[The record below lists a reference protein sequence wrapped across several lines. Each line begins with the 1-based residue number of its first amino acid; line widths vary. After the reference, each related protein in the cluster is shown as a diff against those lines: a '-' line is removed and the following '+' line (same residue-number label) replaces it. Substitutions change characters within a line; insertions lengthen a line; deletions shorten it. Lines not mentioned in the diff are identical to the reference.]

1 MKKLGF
7 GTMRLPLLDEGDQKS
22 IDLKQLSQMVDLFLD
37 KGFTYFDTAYPYHE
51 EQSEI
56 AVRKCLVER
65 YARETFLL
73 ADKMPL
79 FQVNRAADYER
90 IFREQLEK
98 CGVEYFDYY
107 LLHNLGTDRYGKTLE
122 LGGFDFAARM
132 KREGYIRQMGFSF
145 HDSAELLERI
155 LTEHPEVDFVQL
167 QINYLDWESPVAQSR
182 LCYETVVRHG
192 KPVVVM
198 EPVKG
203 GTLATLPERATQVLR
218 EVEAGGSTDTVAG
231 TAAVLGTEAVA
242 STAENTSTTPGLTHS
257 PASYAVRYAASLE
270 NVFMVLSGMSNLA
283 QLEDNTSYMQEFVPL
298 SARERAALAQVTDIM
313 NETIDIPCT
322 SCRYCMEE
330 CPKNI
335 HIPAYFGLYNLYSVT
350 GKKTNMYYQRYSM
363 DHGKALDCIKCG
375 KCERICPQHIS
386 IREQLKRF
394 AKLYEE

>member
-1 MKKLGF
+1 MTDSMKKLGF
-7 GTMRLPLLDEGDQKS
+7 GTMRLPLLDENDQKS
-22 IDLKQLSQMVDLFLD
+22 IDLAQVSEMVDRFLER
-37 KGFTYFDTAYPYHE
+37 GFCYFDTAFPYHE

-65 YARETFLL
+65 HSRDEFLL

-79 FQVNRAADYER
+79 FQVSKAEDYER
-90 IFREQLEK
+90 IFKEQLEK

-107 LLHNLGTDRYGKTLE
+107 LLHNLGSDRYGKTLE
-122 LGGFDFAARM
+122 LGGFEFASRM
-132 KREGYIRQMGFSF
+132 KREGYIRKMGFSF

-182 LCYETVVRHG
+182 LCYETATRHG

-203 GTLATLPERATQVLR
+203 GTLATLPERAMQVLR
-218 EVEAGGSTDTVAG
+218 EAEARQTGAD
-231 TAAVLGTEAVA
+231 VA
-242 STAENTSTTPGLTHS
+242 SDRKHS

-283 QLEDNTSYMQEFVPL
+283 QLDDNTSYMQEFVPL
-298 SARERAALAQVTDIM
+298 SDKEQAALLQVTDIM

-330 CPKNI
+330 CPMNI

-363 DHGKALDCIKCG
+363 DHGKASECIKCG
-375 KCERICPQHIS
+375 KCERICPQHIP
-386 IREQLKRF
+386 IREQLVRF
-394 AKLYEE
+394 AKLYE

>member
-1 MKKLGF
+1 MADSMKKLGF

-22 IDLKQLSQMVDLFLD
+22 IDLAQFSEMVDRFLER
-37 KGFTYFDTAYPYHE
+37 GFLYFDTAYPYHE

-65 YARETFLL
+65 HGRDDFLL

-79 FQVNRAADYER
+79 FQVNKAEDYER
-90 IFREQLEK
+90 IFKEQLEK

-107 LLHNLGTDRYGKTLE
+107 LLHNLGSDRYGKTLE
-122 LGGFDFAARM
+122 LGGFEFISRM
-132 KREGYIRQMGFSF
+132 KREGYIRKMGFSF

-182 LCYETVVRHG
+182 LCYETATRHG

-203 GTLATLPERATQVLR
+203 GTLATLPERAMQVLR
-218 EVEAGGSTDTVAG
+218 EAEARPAG
-231 TAAVLGTEAVA
+231 ADVA
-242 STAENTSTTPGLTHS
+242 SYLKHS

-283 QLEDNTSYMQEFVPL
+283 QLDDNTSYMQEFVPL
-298 SARERAALAQVTDIM
+298 SDKEQAALLQVTDIM

-330 CPKNI
+330 CPMNI

-350 GKKTNMYYQRYSM
+350 GKKTNMYYQLYSM
-363 DHGKALDCIKCG
+363 DHGKASECIRCG
-375 KCERICPQHIS
+375 KCERICPQHIP
-386 IREQLKRF
+386 IREQLVRF
-394 AKLYEE
+394 AKLYE

>member
-1 MKKLGF
+1 MTDSMKKLGF
-7 GTMRLPLLDEGDQKS
+7 GTMRLPLLDENDQKS
-22 IDLKQLSQMVDLFLD
+22 IDLAQVSEMVDRFLER
-37 KGFTYFDTAYPYHE
+37 GFCYFDTAFPYHE

-65 YARETFLL
+65 HSRDEFLL

-79 FQVNRAADYER
+79 FQVSKAEDYER
-90 IFREQLEK
+90 IFKEQLEK

-107 LLHNLGTDRYGKTLE
+107 LLHNLGSDRYGKTLE
-122 LGGFDFAARM
+122 LGGFEFASRM
-132 KREGYIRQMGFSF
+132 KREGYIRKMGFSF

-182 LCYETVVRHG
+182 LCYETATRHG

-203 GTLATLPERATQVLR
+203 GTLATLPERAMQVLR
-218 EVEAGGSTDTVAG
+218 EAEARQTGAD
-231 TAAVLGTEAVA
+231 VA
-242 STAENTSTTPGLTHS
+242 SDRKHS

-283 QLEDNTSYMQEFVPL
+283 QLDDNTSYMQEFVSL
-298 SARERAALAQVTDIM
+298 SDKEQAALLQVTDIM

-330 CPKNI
+330 CPMNI

-363 DHGKALDCIKCG
+363 DHGKASECIKCG
-375 KCERICPQHIS
+375 KCERICPQHIP
-386 IREQLKRF
+386 IREQLVRF
-394 AKLYEE
+394 AKLYE

>member
-22 IDLKQLSQMVDLFLD
+22 IDLAQFSEMVDRFLER
-37 KGFTYFDTAYPYHE
+37 GFLYFDTAYPYHE

-65 YARETFLL
+65 HGRDDFWL

-79 FQVNRAADYER
+79 FQVNKAEDYER
-90 IFREQLEK
+90 IFKEQLEK

-107 LLHNLGTDRYGKTLE
+107 LLHNLGSDRYGKTLE
-122 LGGFDFAARM
+122 LGGFEFISRM
-132 KREGYIRQMGFSF
+132 KREGYIRKMGFSF

-182 LCYETVVRHG
+182 LCYETATRHG

-203 GTLATLPERATQVLR
+203 GTLATLPERAMQVLR
-218 EVEAGGSTDTVAG
+218 EAEARPAG
-231 TAAVLGTEAVA
+231 ADVA
-242 STAENTSTTPGLTHS
+242 SDLKHS

-283 QLEDNTSYMQEFVPL
+283 QLDDNTSYMQEFVPL
-298 SARERAALAQVTDIM
+298 SDKEQAALLQVTDIM

-330 CPKNI
+330 CPMNI

-363 DHGKALDCIKCG
+363 DHGKASECIRCG
-375 KCERICPQHIS
+375 KCERICPQHIP
-386 IREQLKRF
+386 IREQLVRF
-394 AKLYEE
+394 AKLYE

>member
-1 MKKLGF
+1 MRKLGF
-7 GTMRLPLLDEGDQKS
+7 GTMRLPLLDENDQKS
-22 IDLKQLSQMVDLFLD
+22 IDLAQFSEMVDRFLER
-37 KGFTYFDTAYPYHE
+37 GFCYFDTAYPYHE
-51 EQSEI
+51 EQSEL

-65 YARETFLL
+65 HGRDEFLL

-79 FQVNRAADYER
+79 FQVNKAEDYER

-107 LLHNLGTDRYGKTLE
+107 LLHNLGSDRYGKTLE
-122 LGGFDFAARM
+122 LGGFEFISRM
-132 KREGYIRQMGFSF
+132 KREGYIRKMGFSF

-167 QINYLDWESPVAQSR
+167 QINYLDWESPVAQSG
-182 LCYETVVRHG
+182 LCYETATRHG

-203 GTLATLPERATQVLR
+203 GTLATLPERAMQVLR
-218 EVEAGGSTDTVAG
+218 EAEAGPAGADVA
-231 TAAVLGTEAVA
+231 ADRK
-242 STAENTSTTPGLTHS
+242 HS
-257 PASYAVRYAASLE
+257 PTSYAVRYAASLE

-283 QLEDNTSYMQEFVPL
+283 QLDDNTSYMQEFVPL
-298 SARERAALAQVTDIM
+298 SDREQAALLQVTDIM

-330 CPKNI
+330 CPMNI

-363 DHGKALDCIKCG
+363 DHGKASECIRCG
-375 KCERICPQHIS
+375 KCERICPQHIP
-386 IREQLKRF
+386 IREQLVRF
-394 AKLYEE
+394 AKLYE